1 MEPTNEAAVMTA
13 ESTEGKKGIPGSTLK
28 IIAIVT
34 MFIDHFAAVI
44 LDSYLMKHGMAEIN
58 ATNVTDQAAIQAA
71 ADWMAQ
77 YGTIYYID
85 MFMRCIGRGRA
96 FISIA
101 PPYQFINCFLIT
113 VKCTRLQFL

>member
-71 ADWMAQ
+71 LTCLCVASADLRFR
-77 YGTIYYID
+77 YSYS
-85 MFMRCIGRGRA
+85 C
-96 FISIA
+96 
-101 PPYQFINCFLIT
+101 L
-113 VKCTRLQFL
+113 